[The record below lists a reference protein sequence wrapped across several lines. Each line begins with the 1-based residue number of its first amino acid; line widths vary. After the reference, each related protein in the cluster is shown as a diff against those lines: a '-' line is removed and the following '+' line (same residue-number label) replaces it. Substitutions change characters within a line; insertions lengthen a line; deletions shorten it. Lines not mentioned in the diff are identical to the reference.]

1 MRGRFA
7 HADDPSILLVRIG
20 MHDEQ
25 NNDAARAS
33 DRLPA
38 VSVGMRIG
46 TRQRMRVALQHE
58 HPSRQRQP
66 MPRLVFRVLRGVPN
80 PNLALTCPNRVVAT
94 YL

>member
-1 MRGRFA
+1 
-7 HADDPSILLVRIG
+7 
-20 MHDEQ
+20 
-25 NNDAARAS
+25 
-33 DRLPA
+33 
-38 VSVGMRIG
+38 MRIG